1 MDKKFILVFVFFIF
15 LVSSVSGA
23 TYYVDNDALD
33 NNGDGLTPE
42 TAKHNIQAALS
53 LCNSNGG
60 DTLIILD
67 GVYDESEDRI
77 TQDYLP
83 SNSVSYTTIK
93 AQNRGGVEIRQQLD
107 ANEDRYG
114 RNYVHLDG
122 LKFTSLSAHS
132 FNGENWKITNCAFY
146 GSLGMGNSFQEN
158 YGVHC
163 RNILVE
169 DTHVWGPGGVN
180 AYRYKVVTQSCSNVI
195 WRRVVARHDGGYTS
209 PGYENPSALFMV
221 YSSEHVRL
229 QNCIAIDSPGQPND
243 YWSAAF
249 YTADHQSNYEL
260 YFQDVRW
267 EGGFDLDG

>member
-93 AQNRGGVEIRQQLD
+93 AQNRGV
-107 ANEDRYG
+107 
-114 RNYVHLDG
+114 
-122 LKFTSLSAHS
+122 LK
-132 FNGENWKITNCAFY
+132 
-146 GSLGMGNSFQEN
+146 
-158 YGVHC
+158 
-163 RNILVE
+163 
-169 DTHVWGPGGVN
+169 
-180 AYRYKVVTQSCSNVI
+180 
-195 WRRVVARHDGGYTS
+195 
-209 PGYENPSALFMV
+209 
-221 YSSEHVRL
+221 
-229 QNCIAIDSPGQPND
+229 
-243 YWSAAF
+243 
-249 YTADHQSNYEL
+249 
-260 YFQDVRW
+260 
-267 EGGFDLDG
+267 